1 MEVARKKMGSTRQKI
16 GTYHNQVLLEG
27 PQWMKAQPSLLI
39 ALMADEGSVKSHVD
53 MEKLW
58 VPQRRKHVNGDDNGT
73 TTVETARMGM

>member
-1 MEVARKKMGSTRQKI
+1 
-16 GTYHNQVLLEG
+16 
-27 PQWMKAQPSLLI
+27 MKAQPSLLI

-58 VPQRRKHVNGDDNGT
+58 VPQRRKHVKGDDNGT